1 MAVLLQCRNQSR
13 DLFLRRA
20 FLEDLALAHAGDRR
34 GLFRLAGRTACALG
48 RLAQDVGGDDH
59 ALDLVR
65 ALVDR
70 GDLGVAV
77 HALHIHALEEARAA
91 EDLQSVVGDLE
102 RDVGRIHLC
111 HCGLGGVRLMRFLEL
126 RRGVDQHA
134 RTAQLGRH
142 VRDLERDRLLEA
154 DRLAELDAL
163 LGVIDCRFVCAL
175 RDAERLRRD
184 ADAAAVQR
192 RHRDLEALTFLAEQV
207 FLGHLDVVEDQL
219 RGGRGADAHF
229 VVMVAEGEALPA
241 FFDDKGRDAA
251 RADIRR
257 GDREY
262 HIGIRLGGVGDKDLA
277 AVEQVV
283 VAFVDGGGL
292 GAARI
297 RTGVGLGQAERA
309 DLFALCQR
317 DEVFL
322 LLFLGAKCE
331 NRPRAERH
339 MGGQDNACATVHAR
353 ELLHGDRV
361 AQHIQPGA
369 AIFFRVGQTH
379 IAELAH
385 FLDRFR
391 GEAVF
396 LVHEESL
403 RLYLALRKSAD
414 LSAQLFVHIGG
425 SEQHG
430 ETSFIGSKVNLYQ
443 MRFIIFTCC
452 LKITISVFF
461 WSTAICT
468 NFTT

>member
-1 MAVLLQCRNQSR
+1 
-13 DLFLRRA
+13 
-20 FLEDLALAHAGDRR
+20 
-34 GLFRLAGRTACALG
+34 
-48 RLAQDVGGDDH
+48 
-59 ALDLVR
+59 
-65 ALVDR
+65 
-70 GDLGVAV
+70 
-77 HALHIHALEEARAA
+77 
-91 EDLQSVVGDLE
+91 
-102 RDVGRIHLC
+102 
-111 HCGLGGVRLMRFLEL
+111 MRFLEL
-126 RRGVDQHA
+126 RRGVDQHTCA
-134 RTAQLGRH
+134 AQLGRH

-163 LGVIDCRFVCAL
+163 LGVIDRRFVCAL

-229 VVMVAEGEALPA
+229 VVMVAEGEAPPA

-262 HIGIRLGGVGDKDLA
+262 HIGIRLGGVSDKDLA

-292 GAARI
+292 GAACI

-317 DEVFL
+317 NKIFL
-322 LLFLGAKCE
+322 LLLLGAECE

-339 MGGQDNACATVHAR
+339 MGGQDNARAAVHAR

-369 AIFFRVGQTH
+369 AIFFGVGQTH

-403 RLYLALRKSAD
+403 RLDLALRKSAD
-414 LSAQLFVHIGG
+414 LSAQFFMRIGG

-430 ETSFIGSKVNLYQ
+430 ETSFICFDVNS
-443 MRFIIFTCC
+443 C
-452 LKITISVFF
+452 
-461 WSTAICT
+461 
-468 NFTT
+468 